1 MPNPTRCDFCD
12 VTEHVQAVPT
22 TDGKGVVNL
31 CRHHYTEMCNLAAKY
46 REGEAI

>member
-22 TDGKGVVNL
+22 TGCGVVYL
-31 CRHHYTEMCNLAAKY
+31 CRHHYTEMCNLAAEPSEEEP
-46 REGEAI
+46 R